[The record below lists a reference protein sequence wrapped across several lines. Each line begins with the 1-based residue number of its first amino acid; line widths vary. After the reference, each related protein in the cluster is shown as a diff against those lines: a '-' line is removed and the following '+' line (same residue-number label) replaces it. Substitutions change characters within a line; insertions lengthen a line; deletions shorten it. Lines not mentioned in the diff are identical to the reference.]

1 MVRLCR
7 AQSSAI
13 PEKNRHCHASPADD
27 AQMSQGRIA
36 SVQQIRERQASN
48 ANGHRRKNDPDRQLK
63 VRNIESPSQESSHR
77 VSREVFDV
85 LPEITHDGSQ
95 RRELH
100 GGRKGRTR
108 VVPAEDSRNNSHVV
122 QGITELLP
130 ISSTAHMRIV
140 PAILGW
146 NDPGSAF
153 SAAMQLAALAAVMS
167 YFWQDVKDLT
177 TNSVRALLRRR
188 FDNPDFQLSIWIV
201 LATMP
206 IGIAGLALSD
216 LLNACNSPL
225 RHLSVIGWACV
236 AMAILLG
243 IAELCARHRRTIGN
257 ATLADALL
265 IGVAQVGALIPGVS
279 RSGSTLTAALALGF
293 KREEAAR
300 FLFLLGLPAIA
311 LAGNKELWELHKIDL
326 DIHGWYVLA
335 SGFSSPRYRRS
346 SRYGG

>member
-1 MVRLCR
+1 M
-7 AQSSAI
+7 
-13 PEKNRHCHASPADD
+13 
-27 AQMSQGRIA
+27 MGRESMTDICTRGLDTGF
-36 SVQQIRERQASN
+36 VDL
-48 ANGHRRKNDPDRQLK
+48 GFVK
-63 VRNIESPSQESSHR
+63 VA
-77 VSREVFDV
+77 V
-85 LPEITHDGSQ
+85 LG
-95 RRELH
+95 L
-100 GGRKGRTR
+100 
-108 VVPAEDSRNNSHVV
+108 V

-153 SAAMQLAALAAVMS
+153 SAAMQLAALAAVVS
-167 YFWQDVKDLT
+167 YFWQDVKVLT
-177 TNSVRALLRRR
+177 TNSVQALLRRR
-188 FDNPDFQLSIWIV
+188 FDSSDFQLSIWIV

-243 IAELCARHRRTIGN
+243 ITELYARHRRVIGN

-300 FLFLLGLPAIA
+300 FSFLLGLPAIA
-311 LAGNKELWELHKIDL
+311 LAGFKELWELHKIHL
-326 DIHGWYVLA
+326 DSHGWSVLA
-335 SGFSSPRYRRS
+335 VGLLVASLSAFFAIWGLMRVLERYSAWPFVVYRS
-346 SRYGG
+346 ILGVTVLAGIAMGWLS